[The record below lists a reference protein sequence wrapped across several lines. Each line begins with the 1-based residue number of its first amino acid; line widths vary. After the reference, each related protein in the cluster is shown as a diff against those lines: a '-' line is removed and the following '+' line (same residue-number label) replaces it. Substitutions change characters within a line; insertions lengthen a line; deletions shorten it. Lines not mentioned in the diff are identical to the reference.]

1 MADSSSQSR
10 SGRFAFTALG
20 IIALLGLAY
29 AIARV
34 DILRARIATL
44 EVHRDQQEVVNASL
58 RARND
63 DLMSA
68 NLATQEK
75 LKQLTTME
83 VQLTSLNAAMGE
95 LRGRTEQ
102 SQRNWT
108 RVETLYLLRLAEDQL
123 YLTHDVPTALAAL
136 QAAELRL
143 NAAHDAAL
151 DGVRLQLAA
160 DIKSLLNVPQ
170 VDRNMIYTEL
180 EAAERTAATLK
191 VQGNVINGSK
201 PVQKTDNSQ
210 AGIERAWR
218 VLKQSLAKLFVV
230 RRASSS
236 VAGLVTV
243 EEQNLLRNHL
253 QLLLLSLRQSVQL
266 HDDNSY
272 RSTLKETRRWL
283 STAFDNNDRQV
294 MVLQQQLA
302 ALAGIDIA
310 PPLPDISG
318 SRKLLEHY
326 VPGVAS
332 P

>member
-10 SGRFAFTALG
+10 SSRFALTALG

-75 LKQLTTME
+75 LKQLTAME

-143 NAAHDAAL
+143 NAARDAAL

-160 DIKSLLNVPQ
+160 DIKSLRNVPQ

-230 RRASSS
+230 RRTSSS

-283 STAFDNNDRQV
+283 STAFDNNDKQV
-294 MVLQQQLA
+294 MVLEQQLA
-302 ALAGIDIA
+302 ALADMDIA

-318 SRKLLEHY
+318 SRKLLERY

>member
-10 SGRFAFTALG
+10 SSRFALTALG

-75 LKQLTTME
+75 LKQLTAME

-143 NAAHDAAL
+143 NAARDAAL

-160 DIKSLLNVPQ
+160 DIKSLRNVPQ

-230 RRASSS
+230 RRTSSS

-283 STAFDNNDRQV
+283 STAFDNNDKQV
-294 MVLQQQLA
+294 MVLEQQLA
-302 ALAGIDIA
+302 ALADMDIA
-310 PPLPDISG
+310 PSLPDISG
-318 SRKLLEHY
+318 SRKLLERY

>member
-10 SGRFAFTALG
+10 SSRFALTALG

-75 LKQLTTME
+75 LKQLTAME

-143 NAAHDAAL
+143 NAARDAAL

-160 DIKSLLNVPQ
+160 DIKSLRNVPQ

-230 RRASSS
+230 RRTSSS

-283 STAFDNNDRQV
+283 STAFDNNDKQV
-294 MVLQQQLA
+294 MVLEQQLV
-302 ALAGIDIA
+302 ALADMDIA

-318 SRKLLEHY
+318 SRKLLERY